1 MPVIQRKLASAP
13 PRPAARMA
21 PTPIRQPQV
30 PLLVPQ
36 PISDQRGMKVI
47 PAAKYLGT
55 SVSQVRK
62 FIREGILKP
71 YRIANKQYLDRFD
84 LDALI
89 ERLKEAA

>member
-1 MPVIQRKLASAP
+1 MPVIRRKLAS
-13 PRPAARMA
+13 
-21 PTPIRQPQV
+21 T
-30 PLLVPQ
+30 LVPTT
-36 PISDQRGMKVI
+36 DQRGMKVI

-62 FIREGILKP
+62 FIREGVLKP

-89 ERLKEAA
+89 ERLKAAAI

>member
-1 MPVIQRKLASAP
+1 MPVIQRKLATP
-13 PRPAARMA
+13 PRSTHR
-21 PTPIRQPQV
+21 T
-30 PLLVPQ
+30 PQ

-89 ERLKEAA
+89 EGLKAA